1 MRNTRLVRG
10 AGLAAPV
17 LLAASLVLTGSTDAQ
32 PAPPNG
38 PRGVS
43 ADWHVLTHATLIP
56 RPGELVEDATIV
68 VRHGVIVSVAKG
80 GEPPA
85 GAREWDCTG
94 LTVYPGFIDAYVP
107 TDAPAP
113 DVKAPG
119 AHWNAKVTPQRSV
132 LDGPGL
138 SEKDR
143 KSWRDLG
150 FTVAAIAPKGG
161 VFRGEGAVVSLADP
175 PGVSESKP
183 AAIRSGVYQ
192 AVAFE
197 TGGFGGD
204 AYPSSQMG
212 AIALIRQTLSDAAW
226 REEDLGSYMEDSTK
240 RARPLPADALD
251 ALLPSRTKGTP
262 LLFVAGDELE
272 ILRAAKIASEFSR
285 PAMIVGTGTE
295 LRRLDA
301 VVETRAPLII
311 PVSFPEAPKVET
323 IADQESAD
331 LRELMLWE
339 QAPTNLRRLDAAGA
353 KVALTLDRLRKK
365 EDFWRNVRESVKH
378 GLGEDRALAMVTT
391 APATMLGIEGRFGQ
405 VAAGYAANLV
415 VVDGSLFDEKGK
427 VRDVWVDGERYE
439 VSAAPEVKAEGTWAV
454 TMHGAPEG
462 TPSVRLTIEKGN
474 KVSLVLPDEA
484 GEGAADDGKVA
495 DGVAEPSKQD
505 GDAAGGGEKEPQGG
519 KAKKPKKIDARAV
532 RLSQNRLSYLVDGDA
547 MGEKGVVSVSAVIEG
562 DVMTGV
568 VVTSEGSRHGWSA
581 QRAERDAKDEE
592 KKEEEKKDAGDDS
605 LKDIPEKLG
614 LPFGGY
620 AYETLPAQEDVF
632 LTNGTIWTSGKDGTI
647 ENGSMHVKGGKI
659 VAVGKGLRA
668 PSGARVIDL
677 AGRHVT
683 AGIID
688 CHSHTGVSGSV
699 NEGTQA
705 ITAEVRI
712 FDVIDPDDVSWY
724 RQLAGGVTA
733 VNQLHGSA
741 NPIGGQNSVVKV
753 RWGVKHPDEMR
764 LEGAPGGIKFALG
777 ENVKQSNWGER
788 FTSRYPQSRMGV
800 ETLIRDAFDSAR
812 EYGAEWSRWEG
823 MSASQRKGLTPP
835 RRDIEREA
843 LLEILRSTRLVHC
856 HSYRQDEIL
865 MLCRVAKDY
874 GFTIGTFQHVL
885 EGYKVAEA
893 IKQSARGGSCFS
905 DWWAYKFEVFDA
917 IPEDGAI
924 MHEVGVPVSFNSDSD
939 ELARRLNAEAGKAIK
954 YGGVSPE
961 EAIKFVTYNP
971 AHQLAV
977 QGVVGSLES
986 KKDADFAIWS
996 GSPLSA
1002 MSRCE
1007 STWIDGREYFSL
1019 EKDRSLRE
1027 WNTKERQR
1035 IIQKVLAKG
1044 AKKKPGEGEKP
1055 GEGGPARGRTR
1066 EMTDT
1071 PPTLEEM
1078 RRKALQRA
1086 LEARNLEL
1094 LRAGQDPEAHD
1105 CGECGVLEL
1114 HGH

>member
-1 MRNTRLVRG
+1 MRNTRIARG
-10 AGLAAPV
+10 VAFAAPV
-17 LLAASLVLTGSTDAQ
+17 LLATSLVLTGLTNAQ

-38 PRGVS
+38 PRSIAPG
-43 ADWHVLTHATLIP
+43 WHVLTHATLIP
-56 RPGELVEDATIV
+56 RAGERIEDATIV
-68 VRHGVIVSVAKG
+68 IRDGVIVSVAKG
-80 GEPPA
+80 GEAPA
-85 GAREWDCTG
+85 GARAWDCTG
-94 LTVYPGFIDAYVP
+94 LTVYPGLIDAYVP
-107 TDAPAP
+107 TDAPVP
-113 DVKAPG
+113 DGKAPG

-132 LDGPGL
+132 LAGPGL

-143 KSWRDLG
+143 KAWRDLG
-150 FTVAAIAPKGG
+150 FTVAALAPKGG
-161 VFRGEGAVVSLADP
+161 VFRGEGAVVSLTDP
-175 PGVSESKP
+175 PAASESKP
-183 AAIRSGVYQ
+183 AAIRTGAFQ
-192 AVAFE
+192 ALAFE
-197 TGGFGGD
+197 TGGFGND

-212 AIALIRQTLSDAAW
+212 AIALIRQTLSDAEW
-226 REEDLGSYMEDSTK
+226 REEDLDSYQGDSTK

-251 ALLPSRTKGTP
+251 ALMPSRTKRTP

-272 ILRAAKIASEFSR
+272 ILRAAKIASEYSR
-285 PAMIVGTGTE
+285 PAMIVGSGTE

-301 VVETRAPLII
+301 VVGTKLPLIV

-323 IADQESAD
+323 IADQESVD

-353 KVALTLDRLRKK
+353 TVALTLDRLRKK
-365 EDFWRNVRESVKH
+365 DDFWKNVREAVKH
-378 GLGEDRALAMVTT
+378 GLAEDRALAMVTT
-391 APATMLGIEGRFGQ
+391 TPAKMLGIEGRFGE
-405 VAAGYAANLV
+405 VAAGFAANLV

-439 VSAAPEVKAEGTWAV
+439 VSTAPGVKAEGTWAV
-454 TMHGAPEG
+454 KMHGAPEG
-462 TPSVRLTIEKGN
+462 SPPIRLTIAKGN
-474 KVSLVLPDEA
+474 KVSLALPDEGGDTDEPK
-484 GEGAADDGKVA
+484 GEGEK
-495 DGVAEPSKQD
+495 
-505 GDAAGGGEKEPQGG
+505 GENEQTDE
-519 KAKKPKKIDARAV
+519 KAKKPKKLDARGV
-532 RLSQNRLSYLVDGDA
+532 RLVENRLSYLVDGEG
-547 MGEKGVVSVSAVIEG
+547 MGQEGVVTVSAVIEG
-562 DVMTGV
+562 DEMTGV
-568 VVTSEGSRHGWSA
+568 VVTSDGDRHGWSA
-581 QRAERDAKDEE
+581 QREEHDAKEE
-592 KKEEEKKDAGDDS
+592 GKKEEDKQGTEDDS
-605 LKDIPEKLG
+605 NKDIPEKLG

-620 AYETLPAQEDVF
+620 AYEAVPEQEDVF
-632 LTNGTIWTSGKDGTI
+632 LTNGTIWTSGSEGTI

-659 VAVGKGLRA
+659 VAVGNGLRA
-668 PSGARVIDL
+668 PSGSRVIDL
-677 AGRHVT
+677 GGRHVT

-741 NPIGGQNSVVKV
+741 NPIGGQNSVVKI
-753 RWGVKHPDEMR
+753 RWGAQHPDDMR

-800 ETLIRDAFDSAR
+800 ETLIRDAFDAAR

-823 MSASQRKGLTPP
+823 MSESKRKGLAPP
-835 RRDIEREA
+835 RKDIEREA
-843 LLEILRSTRLVHC
+843 LLEILRGMRLVHC

-865 MLCRVAKDY
+865 MLCRVATEY

-893 IKQSARGGSCFS
+893 IKRAARGGSCFS
-905 DWWAYKFEVFDA
+905 DWWAYKFEVYDA

-924 MHEVGVPVSFNSDSD
+924 MHEVGVAVSFNSDSD
-939 ELARRLNAEAGKAIK
+939 ELARRLNAEAGKAVK
-954 YGGVSPE
+954 YGGVVPE

-971 AHQLAV
+971 AYQLAV
-977 QGVVGSLES
+977 QGLVGSLEA

-996 GSPLSA
+996 GNPLSA

-1019 EKDRSLRE
+1019 EKDRDLRA

-1035 IIQKVLAKG
+1035 IIQKILAKG
-1044 AKKKPGEGEKP
+1044 AKKKPSDAEKP
-1055 GEGGPARGRTR
+1055 GDGVPPRGRAR
-1066 EMTDT
+1066 DMTDT
-1071 PPTLEEM
+1071 PPTLEEL
-1078 RRKALQRA
+1078 RREALQRA
-1086 LEARNLEL
+1086 LAARNLEL

-1105 CGECGVLEL
+1105 CGECGVVEL
-1114 HGH
+1114 HNH